1 MAAGVTIGRK
11 VDPVTLHVGTGR
23 TTAAAR
29 RDTARVGT
37 R

>member
-1 MAAGVTIGRK
+1 VATGVTIGRK
-11 VDPVTLHVGTGR
+11 VDPVTLHVGTSR

-29 RDTARVGT
+29 RDTARVGA